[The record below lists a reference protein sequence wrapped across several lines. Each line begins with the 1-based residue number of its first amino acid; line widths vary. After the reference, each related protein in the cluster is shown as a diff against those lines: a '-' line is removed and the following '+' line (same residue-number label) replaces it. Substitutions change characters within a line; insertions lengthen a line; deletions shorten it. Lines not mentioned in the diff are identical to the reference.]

1 MKDIL
6 MEILMEMNDLQG
18 INNTAD
24 EAENQ
29 INYMEH
35 KETKKQHSRTSRRKN
50 PPK

>member
-1 MKDIL
+1 MKIAL
-6 MEILMEMNDLQG
+6 SEIKKNLQG
-18 INNTAD
+18 INNTVD

-35 KETKKQHSRTSRRKN
+35 KETKKQHSRTPRRKN